1 MTNPMESRLIRRF
14 KTTPAA
20 IRVFGF
26 SLAVVLLSQCS
37 APVSVRMEK
46 PVAHI
51 GAPAAR
57 ASTDV
62 LLASIRE
69 SHDRIVRGDD
79 AAIPAYNFS
88 VARLV
93 EEIERSGSDPWHQTL
108 VFAGSGGSCKLNGI
122 SPPDSDP
129 LSSQLVPTDTL
140 EFHGEYAGYES
151 KVAGLGAPIVEGNSY
166 DKLGHIGFRKKLPI
180 RNLTAIVRFDG
191 DLAKLE
197 LLDPYQVERVSLGG
211 RSRRLAADYGAAV
224 MLAMTKARV
233 DKLGLVR
240 LLRPTRYNDTAN
252 LNFLQPYDAKRIP
265 VLFVH
270 GLDST
275 PATFAPMYF
284 KLLQDPEIRKNYQF
298 WVFSYPSGYPY
309 PYSALLLRRQL
320 DQVQREF
327 PKHRGMVIVGHS
339 MGSMISRLMVTDAG
353 DKLWIK
359 AFGKKPSETHISGH
373 SRGIVM
379 EALVFSDR
387 KEIDRAVF
395 YSGPHRGSM
404 LANNWIGSIASRLIK
419 MPGLVADVRN
429 SVISVASADTAGLM
443 MQRAPNS
450 IGTLSP
456 NNPFVLAVNTLPI
469 VPRAPYHTIVGD
481 RGKGDTPASSDGV
494 VAYWSSHLDGAV
506 SEKIVPSSHGSHENP
521 EGIEEAR
528 RILHLHLKNTP

>member
-1 MTNPMESRLIRRF
+1 MKSHHVRKLG
-14 KTTPAA
+14 TTTAV

-26 SLAVVLLSQCS
+26 ALAVALLTQCS

-46 PVAHI
+46 PVAPI
-51 GAPAAR
+51 GSPAPR
-57 ASTDV
+57 ATIDV
-62 LLASIRE
+62 LLASIHQ

-79 AAIPAYNFS
+79 TAIPAYNYS

-93 EEIERSGSDPWHQTL
+93 EQIERSGRDPWHQTL
-108 VFAGSGGSCKLNGI
+108 ASGSFKIKGI
-122 SPPDSDP
+122 APPDSNP
-129 LSSQLVPTDTL
+129 LASQLVPTDTL
-140 EFHGEYAGYES
+140 DFRGEYAGFES

-166 DKLGHIGFRKKLPI
+166 DKLGHAEFRKNLPI
-180 RNLTAIVRFDG
+180 RNLTALVRFDG
-191 DLAKLE
+191 GLAKLE
-197 LLDPYQVERVSLGG
+197 LIDPYQVELVSLGG
-211 RSRRLAADYGAAV
+211 RSHPLAADYGAAI

-233 DKLGLVR
+233 DKLRLVR

-320 DQVQREF
+320 DQVNREF

-359 AFGKKPSETHISGH
+359 AFGHKPSETRISGH
-373 SRGIVM
+373 SRDLLT
-379 EALVFSDR
+379 EALIFEDR

-395 YSGPHRGSM
+395 YSGPHRGAM
-404 LANNWIGSIASRLIK
+404 LANNWVGSIFSRLVK
-419 MPGLVADVRN
+419 MPGLIADIRN
-429 SVISVASADTAGLM
+429 SV
-443 MQRAPNS
+443 
-450 IGTLSP
+450 SP
-456 NNPFVLAVNTLPI
+456 SPLP
-469 VPRAPYHTIVGD
+469 
-481 RGKGDTPASSDGV
+481 TPP
-494 VAYWSSHLDGAV
+494 V
-506 SEKIVPSSHGSHENP
+506 S
-521 EGIEEAR
+521 
-528 RILHLHLKNTP
+528 